1 MKNNCDMSEIFT
13 WNVKCLPCD
22 YAAMASEAER
32 QMLALKERVAM
43 LKSAPLKLG
52 EKELIR
58 RRRIKL
64 LTDMYR
70 EQRGN
75 FILFTK
81 RASDYSSL

>member
-1 MKNNCDMSEIFT
+1 MKITSDMSEILT
-13 WNVKCLPCD
+13 WNVQCCPCD
-22 YAAMASEAER
+22 YKAMAKEAER
-32 QMLALKERVAM
+32 QMLALKERLSV
-43 LKSAPLKLG
+43 LKSTPLKLG

-81 RASDYSSL
+81 RAEIS